1 MMRYGEV
8 VTLTCEASMRESKPW
23 SRSANPEKLS
33 SFSIGVLVIS
43 DTAISGRAGPAG
55 GPSPPLP
62 FYYRVCVTAVVLF
75 HSEHKRSRKT
85 NENHQKEQQATPR
98 TISVADL
105 SLLPHLEIRPHPNP
119 MVVCWCGWSLLLLKP
134 SSAVQNGEESEGEM
148 KKMLILVFLTF
159 FTFSIHMKRNPH
171 IQCHS
176 KLQVNNGCNHP
187 WRP

>member
-1 MMRYGEV
+1 MS
-8 VTLTCEASMRESKPW
+8 TAPW
-23 SRSANPEKLS
+23 SGLARRDIFLSSIGLIRCQRVSHCFFFVFSFFNKHRAQHKGGVQFPEGAGGRGGGHLERLFRSAKKWSL
-33 SFSIGVLVIS
+33 FLAQARS
-43 DTAISGRAGPAG
+43 DLAG
-55 GPSPPLP
+55 
-62 FYYRVCVTAVVLF
+62 
-75 HSEHKRSRKT
+75 
-85 NENHQKEQQATPR
+85 QATPR